1 MTFFLYFRFAKNDGP
16 GRLDLRNFDLNNLV
30 EEKMYIKPSGEIQI
44 ANGYRN
50 KYK

>member
-1 MTFFLYFRFAKNDGP
+1 MKFFLYFRFAQNDGP

-44 ANGYRN
+44 ANG
-50 KYK
+50 